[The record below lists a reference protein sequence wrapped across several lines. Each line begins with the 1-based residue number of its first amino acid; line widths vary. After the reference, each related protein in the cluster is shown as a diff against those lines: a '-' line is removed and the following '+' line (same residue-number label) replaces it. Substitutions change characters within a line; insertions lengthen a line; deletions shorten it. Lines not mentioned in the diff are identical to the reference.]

1 MDRDYLASLAGFVCE
16 TEAYTP
22 GRVVQLGEDAAHHIR
37 GRRLEVGDAVYVAN
51 GAGAQAI
58 GAIVAITKK
67 DVDVSISEVFFS
79 DQPAAVHLVV
89 PIADRDRMLWCAEKC
104 TELGA
109 TSWRPVMW
117 NRSKSV
123 SPRGEGEAFRVRVRN
138 RMTSALVQSHSP
150 WLPDVHEDA
159 SLPDVVTRL
168 PPDGMRLVL
177 HAAGQPIA
185 AQRLAA
191 PVTIAVGPEGGIEE
205 IELQQLR
212 DAGFRMVSLGENILR
227 FETAAIG
234 ALAIVRNALV
244 LSRSPAHGVASED
257 EEAANG

>member
-1 MDRDYLASLAGFVCE
+1 MDRNYLASLAGLFCE
-16 TEAYTP
+16 TEAPTP
-22 GRVVQLGEDAAHHIR
+22 GRVVRLGEDAAHHVR
-37 GRRLEVGDAVYVAN
+37 VRRLDVGDAVYLAN
-51 GAGAQAI
+51 GAGAHAI
-58 GAIVAITKK
+58 GAIVAISKK
-67 DVDVSISEVFFS
+67 EVDVSISKVFFS
-79 DQPAAVHLVV
+79 DPPAAVHLVV

-117 NRSKSV
+117 NRSRSV
-123 SPRGEGEAFRVRVRN
+123 SPRGEGEAFRVRLRN

-168 PPDGMRLVL
+168 PPDGTRLVL

-185 AQRLAA
+185 AQPLAA
-191 PVTIAVGPEGGIEE
+191 PVTIAIGPEGGMEE

-212 DAGFRMVSLGENILR
+212 AAGFRMVSLGENILR

-234 ALAIVRNALV
+234 ALAIVRSALMV
-244 LSRSPAHGVASED
+244 SRRPNSGVASE
-257 EEAANG
+257 EAPNG

>member
-1 MDRDYLASLAGFVCE
+1 M
-16 TEAYTP
+16 
-22 GRVVQLGEDAAHHIR
+22 QLGEDAAHHIR
-37 GRRLEVGDAVYVAN
+37 VRRLEVGDAVYVAN

-138 RMTSALVQSHSP
+138 RMTSALVCHPGPTVGYRITDARGSVLTY
-150 WLPDVHEDA
+150 LPDHEPA
-159 SLPDVVTRL
+159 LGASAFPSLPLAWTS
-168 PPDGMRLVL
+168 G
-177 HAAGQPIA
+177 GS
-185 AQRLAA
+185 LAA
-191 PVTIAVGPEGGIEE
+191 NADLLIHDSQYSAAEYINHVGWGHSSFK
-205 IELQQLR
+205 
-212 DAGFRMVSLGENILR
+212 D
-227 FETAAIG
+227 
-234 ALAIVRNALV
+234 ALAFAALSDVKHFVPFHHDPAHTDIDIDRMMKEALALV
-244 LSRSPAHGVASED
+244 TPACRVTTGR
-257 EEAANG
+257 